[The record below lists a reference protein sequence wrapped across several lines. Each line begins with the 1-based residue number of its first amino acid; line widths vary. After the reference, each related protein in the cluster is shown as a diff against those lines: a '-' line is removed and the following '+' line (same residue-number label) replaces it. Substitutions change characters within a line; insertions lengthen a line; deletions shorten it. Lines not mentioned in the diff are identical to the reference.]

1 MDTFSN
7 FDQQHHHT
15 LEAIH
20 DGAVDAIITI
30 NQQGF
35 IETVNPAT
43 LALFGYEEGE
53 LVGLNI
59 SQLMPAPYRDEHDGY
74 LKNYLATGI
83 RQIIGIGR
91 EVVGKR
97 KNGTQ
102 FPIHLAVS
110 EIKLLDRRVFAGFV
124 RDLTAT
130 KQIEAQLQSKL
141 LISERLA
148 AIGQT
153 VSGMAHESR
162 NAFQRSHA
170 CLAEL
175 ALDLEHMPASLAL
188 VNKVQKALDDLH
200 LMLEEVRCYAA
211 PIILERR
218 SCSLEPLV
226 REVWQNMLDAKVSN
240 LAPQFSIDVQA
251 DFPHSCLLDR
261 DRIKRV
267 IRNLLENAW
276 FAGHEPKMIQVGLS
290 WEQRPSSAAPI
301 LRLEVSDNGG
311 GIAEADL
318 ETVFLPFYT
327 TKTKGTGLGLALSRR
342 YVEAHDGRI
351 YVTAGERGG
360 ARFVVELPFYQ
371 KTSAQIPV
379 VKTPSG

>member
-1 MDTFSN
+1 MDSFSS
-7 FDQQHHHT
+7 FEQQHHHT

-30 NQQGF
+30 NQQGL

-43 LALFGYEEGE
+43 LSLFGYSEVE
-53 LVGLNI
+53 LVGKNI
-59 SQLMPAPYRDEHDGY
+59 SQLMPAPYHDEHDGY

-83 RQIIGIGR
+83 RKIIGIGR
-91 EVVGKR
+91 EVVGLK
-97 KNGTQ
+97 KDGTQ
-102 FPIHLAVS
+102 FPIHLAVN
-110 EIKLLDRRVFAGFV
+110 EIQLPDRRVFAGFV
-124 RDLTAT
+124 RDLTKT
-130 KQIEAQLQSKL
+130 KQLEAQLQSKL
-141 LISERLA
+141 LMNERLA

-153 VSGMAHESR
+153 ISGMAHESR

-175 ALDLEHMPASLAL
+175 ALDLEHVPASLAL
-188 VNKVQKALDDLH
+188 VKKVQKALDDLH
-200 LMLEEVRCYAA
+200 SMLEEVRCYAA

-218 SCSLEPLV
+218 SCSLEQLV
-226 REVWQNMLDAKVSN
+226 REVWQNMLDAKVSKRS
-240 LAPQFSIDVQA
+240 PQFSIEVQSE
-251 DFPHSCLLDR
+251 FPNSCLLDC

-276 FAGHEPKMIQVGLS
+276 FAGHDPKLIQVGLS
-290 WEQRPSSAAPI
+290 WEKRARTGESI
-301 LRLEVSDNGG
+301 IRLEVSDNGG
-311 GIAEADL
+311 GIAEADF

-351 YVTAGERGG
+351 YVTAAEQGG
-360 ARFVVELPFYQ
+360 ARFVVELPLIQ
-371 KTSAQIPV
+371 KKSSRIPV
-379 VKTPSG
+379 VETATG